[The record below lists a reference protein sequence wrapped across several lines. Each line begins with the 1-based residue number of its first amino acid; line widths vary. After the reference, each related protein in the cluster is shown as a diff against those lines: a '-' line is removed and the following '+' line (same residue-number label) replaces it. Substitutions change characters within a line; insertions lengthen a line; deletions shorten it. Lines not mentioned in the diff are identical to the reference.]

1 MKTSPSPRTLPLVVG
16 ILAAVLGAFGQAVVR
31 YSDWGNRFEGQRE
44 TPHAA
49 PNYELRG
56 FFAYREDYP
65 LAKETRLRVRF
76 FVPPEESAA
85 FLEAQEVNEE
95 KQYHMEPK
103 DGSFRTLPGAWS
115 EFAPWPVKDVLLPL
129 GLTPEKLA
137 VVVHL
142 RTPSEYGE
150 ELAPAVL
157 YESQFPREVKNYTV
171 YWSSTLRLKQ
181 LEYGIYGGG
190 PARPLTE
197 FRQQDGSTMIEPE
210 QVVHLHIDAGGLAYG
225 WCTIRLRGR
234 YVNRNDPLL
243 AEYRFYHKGR
253 LQ

>member
-1 MKTSPSPRTLPLVVG
+1 MKMSPSPGTLPLVAG
-16 ILAAVLGAFGQAVVR
+16 ILAAVLAAFGQAVR
-31 YSDWGNRFEGQRE
+31 YSDRGNRFEGQEE

-56 FFAYREDYP
+56 FFAYRDDYP
-65 LAKETRLRVRF
+65 LGRETSLRVRF
-76 FVPPEESAA
+76 FLPPEESAA
-85 FLEAQEVNEE
+85 FVEAQEVEE
-95 KQYHMEPK
+95 STQYHMRPK
-103 DGSFRTLPGAWS
+103 NGSFRTLPGTWC
-115 EFAPWPVKDVLLPL
+115 EFAPWPVRDVLRPL
-129 GLTPEKLA
+129 GLTSEKLA

-142 RTPSEYGE
+142 RTPNVYGE
-150 ELAPAVL
+150 ELAPAVV

-171 YWSSTLRLKQ
+171 YWSSALRLKQ

-190 PARPLTE
+190 STRPLTE
-197 FRQQDGSTMIEPE
+197 FRQLDGSTMIEPE
-210 QVVHLHIDAGGLAYG
+210 QVVHLHIDAGGLADG

-234 YVNRNDPLL
+234 YVNRTDSLL